1 MTGPFRFHH
10 IEALILDIDGTLLRG
25 ETPLPGFHTLFAFL
39 RAGRI
44 PFVVASN
51 NTTKSPRD
59 YQHKLAALGAEV
71 ELPSILTAAV
81 ATVDYLRRT
90 LPDNASLYV
99 IGEASLRGALQA
111 AGFRLRPDARQPVA
125 AVVVG
130 GDSTLTY
137 DKLKDAALLLQ
148 GGAPLVG
155 TNPDLLCPAEEG
167 LVPEAGTTL
176 AALQAATGAV
186 PTIIGKPQR
195 HLFDLAVERL
205 DRPPERT
212 AVVGDRLET
221 DILGGQQAGLRTIL
235 TTTGVDNEATVREKG
250 IYPDRVVAG
259 LEALVEIWQQ
269 ETKEGADEYA

>member
-1 MTGPFRFHH
+1 VSAPFQFHG

-25 ETPLPGFHTLFAFL
+25 ETPLPGLYTLFAFL
-39 RAGRI
+39 QARRI

-51 NTTKSPRD
+51 NATKSPQD
-59 YQHKLAALGAEV
+59 YQDKLAALGVEV
-71 ELPSILTAAV
+71 DLPSILTAAV
-81 ATVDYLRRT
+81 ATVDYLRHT
-90 LPDNASLYV
+90 LRDNASLYV
-99 IGEASLRGALQA
+99 IGEAALREALQA
-111 AGFRLRPDARQPVA
+111 AGFRLRPDAGRPVA

-148 GGAPLVG
+148 QGAPLVG

-176 AALQAATGAV
+176 AALQAATGATPV
-186 PTIIGKPQR
+186 IIGKPQR
-195 HLFDLAVERL
+195 YLFDLAVERL

-221 DILGGQQAGLRTIL
+221 DIVGGQRAGLRTIL
-235 TTTGVDNEATVREKG
+235 TTSGVDNEATVREKG
-250 IYPDRVVAG
+250 IYPDRVVGG
-259 LEALVEIWQQ
+259 LEALVEIWQR
-269 ETKEGADEYA
+269 ETKEDTDEYA